1 MSKRKWPVGTIITL
15 SDLLERGVGP
25 LRDMGL
31 DTCQVSI
38 WDDGL
43 CTADN
48 AEKAARA
55 LEGFGA
61 MTSIIGWPGPA
72 KWNFIEGPIT
82 LGLLP
87 EEYRA
92 RRMEALIREMTFV
105 SEISI
110 PLSCTHV
117 GFLPEDPNNPL
128 YGVMVD
134 CLRRLADHAGELG
147 HVFCLETGQE
157 TPITLRRAIEDAGA
171 EHLGI
176 NLDTA
181 NLLLYGKANPADAVD
196 MFGQYVR
203 SLHVKDGEY
212 PTDPRRLGKEMP
224 VGQGRVDFPAVL
236 RKLDALGF
244 SGPLIIEREIRGPQQ
259 IEDIRSAIALL
270 DRWMA
275 ALA

>member
-1 MSKRKWPVGTIITL
+1 
-15 SDLLERGVGP
+15 
-25 LRDMGL
+25 
-31 DTCQVSI
+31 
-38 WDDGL
+38 
-43 CTADN
+43 
-48 AEKAARA
+48 
-55 LEGFGA
+55 

-147 HVFCLETGQE
+147 HVFCETGCE
-157 TPITLRRAIEDAGA
+157 TPITLRRAIEDAS

-176 NLDTA
+176 NLIPRICCFMARPIQQTQWTCSASTCEACTSRTA
-181 NLLLYGKANPADAVD
+181 RSDRPAQALGRKCWDRE
-196 MFGQYVR
+196 GWI
-203 SLHVKDGEY
+203 S
-212 PTDPRRLGKEMP
+212 RR
-224 VGQGRVDFPAVL
+224 R
-236 RKLDALGF
+236 RKLTRWIF
-244 SGPLIIEREIRGPQQ
+244 RPLIIEREIRGPS
-259 IEDIRSAIALL
+259 RSRTYAARSPCSTGGWR
-270 DRWMA
+270 RWHSR
-275 ALA
+275 